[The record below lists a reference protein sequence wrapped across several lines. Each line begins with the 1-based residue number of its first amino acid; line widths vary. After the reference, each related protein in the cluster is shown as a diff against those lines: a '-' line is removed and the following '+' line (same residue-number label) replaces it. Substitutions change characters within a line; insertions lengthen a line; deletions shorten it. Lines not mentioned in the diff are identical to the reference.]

1 MAASMNLKV
10 GQRHA
15 PLTAAIDR
23 VAVVAKKHGK
33 TLGIDVTSIDFF
45 KMYQEMGF
53 SFFTYGID
61 TSYLMDGAR
70 AASKELRAHV
80 KPKR

>member
-1 MAASMNLKV
+1 
-10 GQRHA
+10 
-15 PLTAAIDR
+15 
-23 VAVVAKKHGK
+23 
-33 TLGIDVTSIDFF
+33 
-45 KMYQEMGF
+45 MGF

-70 AASKELRAHV
+70 AASRELRAET